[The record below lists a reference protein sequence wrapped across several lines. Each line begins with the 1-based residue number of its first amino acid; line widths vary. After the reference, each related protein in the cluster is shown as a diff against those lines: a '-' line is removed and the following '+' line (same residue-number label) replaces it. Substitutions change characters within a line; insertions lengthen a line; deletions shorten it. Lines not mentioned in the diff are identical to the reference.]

1 MVIPEN
7 RLFCR
12 LDGATAQ
19 TRSQRRLDVLT
30 DLGLLEPDRSAVFE
44 EAVQTAVQLIDL
56 PIGILSIVES
66 ERELI
71 KSATGLSRLGV
82 VNAVARE
89 RQWPIADSWGVHV
102 VDSQQVLVLRD
113 TLDHP
118 AFAASVMVQQYGIRA
133 YLGAPLISAAG
144 DCVGVLAVLSTT
156 PYEFSQQDIEFLVL
170 NARLAM
176 SEYERQQLDRA
187 KTQAATSAFNPLAR
201 GRDANFPNGFAPMAP
216 PTVNPL
222 KFELLAQLTQELR
235 TPLTSVMGMASV
247 LTREVY
253 GPLTSKQKEYLDI
266 IHHSG
271 EYLLSLVQE
280 VLELSNLDIS
290 QQTLNLT
297 SLDIEM
303 LCQQA
308 IGTLEQAASRR
319 DQQIR
324 LSVEPGN
331 RIWYLDKD
339 KMRQM
344 LYHLLF
350 SVVYSASA
358 GSIVRLHVANKD
370 SGLRLTVW
378 TSHPHLGEGM
388 PFADGYVDTNYG
400 GGEEY
405 ATSGHGVALL
415 SPPKATATAQK
426 TEGYQKN
433 LGLLLGRQV
442 VELHGGDIQ
451 IQGSGV
457 PGYRYVINLPRL
469 MPNQATPSQKH

>member
-19 TRSQRRLDVLT
+19 DRSQRQVDRLT
-30 DLGLLEPDRSAVFE
+30 ALGLLEAPSSAVFE
-44 EAVQTAVQLIDL
+44 SAVQTAVQLIEL
-56 PIGILSIVES
+56 PIGVLSIVEP
-66 ERELI
+66 EREVI

-113 TLDHP
+113 ALDHP
-118 AFAASVMVQQYGIRA
+118 AFAHSVMVQQYGIRA
-133 YLGAPLISAAG
+133 YLGAPLITAAG
-144 DCVGVLAVLSTT
+144 DCVGVLAVLSTE
-156 PYEFSQQDIEFLVL
+156 PYEFSQTDIEFLVL

-176 SEYERQQLDRA
+176 SEYEREQLARA
-187 KTQAATSAFNPLAR
+187 KTAAAAHPLALSR
-201 GRDANFPNGFAPMAP
+201 EINHLSNGFAPVTST
-216 PTVNPL
+216 TVNPL

-280 VLELSNLDIS
+280 VLELSSLDIS

-324 LSVEPGN
+324 LTVEPGN
-331 RIWYLDKD
+331 RIWYLDKA
-339 KMRQM
+339 KIRQM
-344 LYHLLF
+344 LYHLIF
-350 SVVYSASA
+350 SVVYSAAA
-358 GSIVRLHVANKD
+358 GSIVRLHVSNKG

-388 PFADGYVDTNYG
+388 PFGGDGYLDADYG
-400 GGEEY
+400 GGEERY
-405 ATSGHGVALL
+405 PMSGGVAVLA
-415 SPPKATATAQK
+415 PPKATTLAK
-426 TEGYQKN
+426 TEGFQKN

-442 VELHGGDIQ
+442 VELHGGEIQ

-457 PGYRYVINLPRL
+457 PGYRYVITLPRL
-469 MPNQATPSQKH
+469 MPTGQTASQN

>member
-19 TRSQRRLDVLT
+19 TRSQRRLDILT

-56 PIGILSIVES
+56 PIGILSIVEP

-89 RQWPIADSWGVHV
+89 RQWPIADSWGIHV
-102 VDSQQVLVLRD
+102 VDSQQILVLRD
-113 TLDHP
+113 ALDHP
-118 AFAASVMVQQYGIRA
+118 AFASSVMVQQYGIRA

-144 DCVGVLAVLSTT
+144 DCVGVLAVLSTA

-176 SEYERQQLDRA
+176 SEYERQQLDRP
-187 KTQAATSAFNPLAR
+187 KPQAAQSGFNAL
-201 GRDANFPNGFAPMAP
+201 GRDAGFPNGFAPLTH

-280 VLELSNLDIS
+280 VLELSSLDIS

-308 IGTLEQAASRR
+308 IGSLEQAANRR

-331 RIWYLDKD
+331 RIWYLDKE

-344 LYHLLF
+344 LYHLIF
-350 SVVYSASA
+350 SVVYSAAA
-358 GSIVRLHVANKD
+358 GSIVRLHVANKE

-378 TSHPHLGEGM
+378 TSHPHIGEGM
-388 PFADGYVDTNYG
+388 PFADGYIDTNYG
-400 GGEEY
+400 GGQESP
-405 ATSGHGVALL
+405 ATHGVALL
-415 SPPKATATAQK
+415 SPPKVMTQK
-426 TEGYQKN
+426 SEGYQKN

-469 MPNQATPSQKH
+469 MPNPSSSPSRN

>member
-19 TRSQRRLDVLT
+19 ERSQQRRDRLT
-30 DLGLLEPDRSAVFE
+30 ALGLLETTSTAVFE
-44 EAVQTAVQLIDL
+44 SAVQTAVQLIEL
-56 PIGILSIVES
+56 PIGVLSIVEP
-66 ERELI
+66 EREVI

-118 AFAASVMVQQYGIRA
+118 AFAPSVMVQQYGIRA
-133 YLGAPLISAAG
+133 YLGAPLLTAAG
-144 DCVGVLAVLSTT
+144 DCVGVLAVMATE
-156 PYEFSQQDIEFLVL
+156 PYEFSQMDIEFLVL
-170 NARLAM
+170 NARLAV
-176 SEYERQQLDRA
+176 SEYEREQLERHKA
-187 KTQAATSAFNPLAR
+187 AAPTLATS
-201 GRDANFPNGFAPMAP
+201 RDISLPNGFAPVAP
-216 PTVNPL
+216 ATINPL

-280 VLELSNLDIS
+280 VLELSSLDIS
-290 QQTLNLT
+290 QTTLNLT

-319 DQQIR
+319 DQQIH
-324 LSVEPGN
+324 LTVEPGN

-339 KMRQM
+339 KIRQM

-350 SVVYSASA
+350 SVVYGAA
-358 GSIVRLHVANKD
+358 GGSIVRLHVSNKG

-388 PFADGYVDTNYG
+388 PFSDGYLDADYG
-400 GGEEY
+400 GGEERY
-405 ATSGHGVALL
+405 QMSGGVAVLA
-415 SPPKATATAQK
+415 PPKATTVAK

-433 LGLLLGRQV
+433 LGLLLSRQV
-442 VELHGGDIQ
+442 VELHGGEIQ
-451 IQGSGV
+451 IQGNGV
-457 PGYRYVINLPRL
+457 PGYRYVITLPRL
-469 MPNQATPSQKH
+469 LPTGQTANHN

>member
-19 TRSQRRLDVLT
+19 TRSQRRLDILT
-30 DLGLLEPDRSAVFE
+30 DLGLLEADCSAVFE
-44 EAVQTAVQLIDL
+44 EAVQTAAQLIDQS
-56 PIGILSIVES
+56 IGILSIVEP

-118 AFAASVMVQQYGIRA
+118 AFASSVIVQHYGVRA

-144 DCVGVLAVLSTT
+144 DCIGVLAVLSTV

-176 SEYERQQLDRA
+176 SEYERQRLDRA
-187 KTQAATSAFNPLAR
+187 KTAAATAGFNPLAR
-201 GRDANFPNGFAPMAP
+201 GRDVSFPNGFAPLAS

-280 VLELSNLDIS
+280 VLELSSLDIS

-308 IGTLEQAASRR
+308 IGSLEQAASRR

-339 KMRQM
+339 KIRQM
-344 LYHLLF
+344 LYHLIF
-350 SVVYSASA
+350 SVVYGAAA

-370 SGLRLTVW
+370 SGLRLTIW
-378 TSHPHLGEGM
+378 TAHPHIGEGM
-388 PFADGYVDTNYG
+388 PFTDGYIDTNYG
-400 GGEEY
+400 GGQEVQ
-405 ATSGHGVALL
+405 AKASHGVALL
-415 SPPKATATAQK
+415 SPPKVMAQK
-426 TEGYQKN
+426 SEGYQKN

-442 VELHGGDIQ
+442 VEMHGGDIQ

-469 MPNQATPSQKH
+469 MPNPSSPSHN

>member
-19 TRSQRRLDVLT
+19 ARSQRRIDVLT
-30 DLGLLEPDRSAVFE
+30 NLGLLEPESSAVFE
-44 EAVQTAVQLIDL
+44 EAVQTAVQLIEL
-56 PIGILSIVES
+56 PIGILSIVEP

-89 RQWPIADSWGVHV
+89 RQWAIADSFGVHV
-102 VDSQQVLVLRD
+102 ADSQQVLVLRD

-118 AFAASVMVQQYGIRA
+118 AFASSVMVQQYGIRA

-144 DCVGVLAVLSTT
+144 DCVGVLAVLSTE
-156 PYEFSQQDIEFLVL
+156 PYEFSQQDVEFLVL

-176 SEYERQQLDRA
+176 SEYERQRLDRE
-187 KTQAATSAFNPLAR
+187 QTSRSQTGPTKIGFNPSIVQ
-201 GRDANFPNGFAPMAP
+201 DSGFGSFNTVAP
-216 PTVNPL
+216 PVANPL

-280 VLELSNLDIS
+280 VLDLSNLDLN

-308 IGTLEQAASRR
+308 TATLDQAASRR

-324 LSVEPGN
+324 LTVEPGN

-339 KMRQM
+339 KIRQM
-344 LYHLLF
+344 LYHLIF
-350 SVVYSASA
+350 SVVYSAAA
-358 GSIVRLHVANKD
+358 GSIVRLHVSNKG

-378 TSHPHLGEGM
+378 TSHPHLGEGGA
-388 PFADGYVDTNYG
+388 FGGDSYFDADYG
-400 GGEEY
+400 GGDDRF
-405 ATSGHGVALL
+405 AQSGKGGVAVLA
-415 SPPKATATAQK
+415 PPKAVAK
-426 TEGYQKN
+426 TEGYQRN
-433 LGLLLGRQV
+433 LGLLLTRQV
-442 VELHGGDIQ
+442 VEMHGGDIQ

-457 PGYRYVINLPRL
+457 PGYRYVITLPRL
-469 MPNQATPSQKH
+469 MPTAAPNG

>member
-19 TRSQRRLDVLT
+19 ARSQHRRDRLT
-30 DLGLLEPDRSAVFE
+30 ALGLLETTSAAVFE
-44 EAVQTAVQLIDL
+44 SAVQTAVQLIDL
-56 PIGILSIVES
+56 PIGVLSIVEP
-66 ERELI
+66 EREVI

-118 AFAASVMVQQYGIRA
+118 AFAQSVMVQQYGIRA
-133 YLGAPLISAAG
+133 YLGAPLLTAAG
-144 DCVGVLAVLSTT
+144 DCVGVLAVMATE
-156 PYEFSQQDIEFLVL
+156 PYEFSQTDIEFLVL

-176 SEYERQQLDRA
+176 SEYEREQLERH
-187 KTQAATSAFNPLAR
+187 KSAAPIALS
-201 GRDANFPNGFAPMAP
+201 RDISFPSGFAPVAT
-216 PTVNPL
+216 PTINPL

-280 VLELSNLDIS
+280 VLELSSLDMS
-290 QQTLNLT
+290 QTTLNLT

-324 LSVEPGN
+324 LTVEPGN

-339 KMRQM
+339 KTRQM
-344 LYHLLF
+344 LYHLIF
-350 SVVYSASA
+350 SVVYGAAA
-358 GSIVRLHVANKD
+358 GSIVRLHVSNKG

-388 PFADGYVDTNYG
+388 PFGDGYLDADYG
-400 GGEEY
+400 GGEERY
-405 ATSGHGVALL
+405 QMSGGVAVLA
-415 SPPKATATAQK
+415 PPKATTTTK
-426 TEGYQKN
+426 VEGYQKN
-433 LGLLLGRQV
+433 LGLLLSRQV
-442 VELHGGDIQ
+442 VELHGGEIQ
-451 IQGSGV
+451 IQGNGV
-457 PGYRYVINLPRL
+457 PGYRYVITLPRL
-469 MPNQATPSQKH
+469 MPTGKTASQN

>member
-30 DLGLLEPDRSAVFE
+30 DLGLLEADRSAVFE

-56 PIGILSIVES
+56 PIGILSIVEP

-89 RQWPIADSWGVHV
+89 RQWPIGDSWGVHV

-144 DCVGVLAVLSTT
+144 DCVGVLAVLSTA

-176 SEYERQQLDRA
+176 SEYERQKLDRA
-187 KTQAATSAFNPLAR
+187 KTPAPTSAFNPLAL
-201 GRDANFPNGFAPMAP
+201 GRDANFPNGFAPMAA

-290 QQTLNLT
+290 QHTLNLT

-388 PFADGYVDTNYG
+388 PFADGYLDTNYG

-405 ATSGHGVALL
+405 ATSGHGVAVLA
-415 SPPKATATAQK
+415 PPKATATAQK

-469 MPNQATPSQKH
+469 MPNQRQPSQN

>member
-12 LDGATAQ
+12 LDGVTPQARTQ
-19 TRSQRRLDVLT
+19 HRLDVLT
-30 DLGLLEPDRSAVFE
+30 DLGLLEPDSAVAFE
-44 EAVQTAVQLIDL
+44 EAVQTAVQFIDL
-56 PIGILSIVES
+56 PIGILSIVEP
-66 ERELI
+66 ERECI

-82 VNAVARE
+82 MNPLARE
-89 RQWPIADSWGVHV
+89 RQWSIEDSFGVHV

-113 TLDHP
+113 ATTHP
-118 AFAASVMVQQYGIRA
+118 AFAQSAMVQQYGIQA
-133 YLGAPLISAAG
+133 YLGAPLMTASG
-144 DCVGVLAVLSTT
+144 DCVGVLSVLSTQA
-156 PYEFSQQDIEFLVL
+156 YEFSQQDIEFLVL

-187 KTQAATSAFNPLAR
+187 QTEASQAELNSASLHSME
-201 GRDANFPNGFAPMAP
+201 GRNAVSP
-216 PTVNPL
+216 PVSTPL

-280 VLELSNLDIS
+280 VLELSSLDMS
-290 QQTLNLT
+290 QQQLNLS

-308 IGTLEQAASRR
+308 IGTLDQAASRR

-324 LSVEPGN
+324 LTVEPGN
-331 RIWYLDKD
+331 RIWYLDKE

-344 LYHLLF
+344 LYHLIF
-350 SVVYSASA
+350 SVVHSSAA
-358 GSIVRLHVANKD
+358 GSIVRLHVSNKG

-388 PFADGYVDTNYG
+388 PFGDSYLGSDYDDSY
-400 GGEEY
+400 EM
-405 ATSGHGVALL
+405 SGSGVAVLA
-415 SPPKATATAQK
+415 PPKQVAAATVQK
-426 TEGYQKN
+426 SDGYQKN
-433 LGLLLGRQV
+433 LGLLLGRQI
-442 VELHGGDIQ
+442 VELHGGQIQ

-457 PGYRYVINLPRL
+457 PGYRYVITLPRL
-469 MPNQATPSQKH
+469 MPPADTTMPQ